1 MLDEVAVR
9 DATPIGEVATCVPK
23 QPAMAALVGSVIAD
37 GGIALVHSDLGYLL
51 CADALDRTA
60 VRRAIGLRQQGRQ
73 RPFGIVG
80 DPDIADRH
88 VVIGRRARRLIRETW
103 PGTLA
108 LQLPRRR
115 CLPSWACAG
124 PTATLLCPDAFFWRV
139 AWAFGSP
146 IAVALAAGRG
156 CPDARRPCAGLAAA
170 VDLVVDGGTS
180 VAVAPTVIDLTT
192 ARPRVAHDGG
202 LFAPQRL
209 RRLVPELA

>member
-1 MLDEVAVR
+1 VLDEVAVR
-9 DATPIGEVATCVPK
+9 DETPIGEFVTCVPK
-23 QPAMAALVGSVIAD
+23 HHVMARTVASTLAD

-60 VRRAIGLRQQGRQ
+60 VRRAVGLRQQGRQ
-73 RPFGIVG
+73 RPLGIVG
-80 DPDIADRH
+80 DPDIAGRH

-124 PTATLLCPDAFFWRV
+124 PTATLLCPDGFFWRV
-139 AWAFGSP
+139 AWQFGSP
-146 IAVALAAGRG
+146 IAVALAAGRT
-156 CPDARRPCAGLAAA
+156 CPDARRPCASLAAA
-170 VDLVVDGGTS
+170 VDLVVDGGMS